1 MTERDPFLEAALAEA
16 RAGLSEGGIPIGSVL
31 VYRGEII
38 GRGHNQRAQR
48 NDPILH
54 AEMDCIRNAGRQP
67 ASIYRECILYSTLSP
82 CPMCS
87 GTAVLF
93 KIPHVVIGENKN
105 FMGAEDYLRSQ
116 GIRVDVI
123 QDQECIDL
131 MKEFIQNKPTL
142 WCEDIAV

>member
-1 MTERDPFLEAALAEA
+1 MADLFIEAALVEA

-31 VYRGEII
+31 VYNGAII
-38 GRGHNQRAQR
+38 GRGRNQRVQQ

-67 ASIYRECILYSTLSP
+67 VSVYRKCVLYSTLSP

-105 FMGAEDYLRSQ
+105 FVGAEDYLRSQ
-116 GIRVDVI
+116 GIRVDVL
-123 QDQECIDL
+123 QDEECIEL
-131 MKEFIQNKPTL
+131 MRGFIRGNPNL
-142 WCEDIAV
+142 WSEDIAV